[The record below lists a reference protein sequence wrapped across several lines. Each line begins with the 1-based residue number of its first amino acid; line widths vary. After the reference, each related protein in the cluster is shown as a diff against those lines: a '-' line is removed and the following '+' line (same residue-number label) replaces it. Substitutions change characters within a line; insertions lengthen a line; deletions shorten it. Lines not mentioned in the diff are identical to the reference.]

1 MALNVDFVS
10 IIAIKLNVKDHLQAP
25 YKAPK
30 CETATDNLAYL
41 TFNCLKQ

>member
-10 IIAIKLNVKDHLQAP
+10 IIAIKLNVKDHLKAP
-25 YKAPK
+25 YAPSK
-30 CETATDNLAYL
+30 CDTATDNLSYL